1 MGESPMYKNYI
12 LKQKCKSTSQHISIT
27 TDRREVLLMVTYQKL
42 FSDSGCFI
50 GFTVYVDGEHFETC
64 EAEDL
69 NEVVRRAKRQTS
81 YY

>member
-1 MGESPMYKNYI
+1 
-12 LKQKCKSTSQHISIT
+12 
-27 TDRREVLLMVTYQKL
+27 MVTYQKL

-50 GFTVYVDGEHFETC
+50 GFTVYVNGEHFETC

-69 NEVVRRAKRQTS
+69 NEVVRRAERQTS